1 MIYLLNIWEFVY
13 FVCGL
18 SPPKRRVVRRQNFAR
33 RRVLAICRT
42 SAGFYVYTD
51 QTLTRSRCY
60 QKMTFFTKIT
70 CSRRTS
76 QQLLIALLLIA
87 QNAYGA
93 TSCLHACWAGVSQPS
108 SHSLNQAVAAT
119 ARKVIII
126 IIITSCPPTASSRHG
141 SFDCDYQI
149 TRMVQFGGQE
159 KHHKTRSIQVKHHQ
173 SAGRQM
179 TTASSWICHTW
190 QSLLCNTLNTF
201 KHHLKTRLFIATALS
216 YLQVPLKLWA

>member
-1 MIYLLNIWEFVY
+1 
-13 FVCGL
+13 
-18 SPPKRRVVRRQNFAR
+18 
-33 RRVLAICRT
+33 
-42 SAGFYVYTD
+42 
-51 QTLTRSRCY
+51 
-60 QKMTFFTKIT
+60 MTFFTKIT

-141 SFDCDYQI
+141 SFEDCDYQI

-190 QSLLCNTLNTF
+190 QSLLCNILNTF
-201 KHHLKTRLFIATALS
+201 KTSSQDSSFYCYCVVLSASPSEALSIGLLILFIIVIITFLTLS
-216 YLQVPLKLWA
+216 TYNSEGV